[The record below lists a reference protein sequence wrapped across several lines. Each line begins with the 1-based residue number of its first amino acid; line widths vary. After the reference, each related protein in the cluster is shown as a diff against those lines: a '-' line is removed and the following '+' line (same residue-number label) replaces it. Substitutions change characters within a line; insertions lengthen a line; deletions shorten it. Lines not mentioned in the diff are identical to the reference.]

1 MSHGVRVDGWDS
13 NKKGLKAV
21 EGRSP
26 SQKYAKNEVNCDHEH
41 STIRSNSIQFHLD
54 YLREP
59 FDEKRLLFKA
69 AVMEDYNDFLRLR
82 QEDIRGA
89 VNRFERTEMR
99 LRSFGMVVQAND
111 Y

>member
-41 STIRSNSIQFHLD
+41 STIRSNSIQFHL
-54 YLREP
+54 E
-59 FDEKRLLFKA
+59 
-69 AVMEDYNDFLRLR
+69 
-82 QEDIRGA
+82 QGA
-89 VNRFERTEMR
+89 THVEHETATRAMN
-99 LRSFGMVVQAND
+99 
-111 Y
+111 